1 MHIYLGLLAS
11 VIGLGIS
18 SYIYRKKRTKHPLM
32 CPRASACDTVVNS
45 SFATTA
51 GINNEVLGIFYYV
64 AQAILW
70 AVMLA
75 VPSVVSSGFL
85 LFTIL
90 LSIGGALFSL
100 YLIAL
105 QAFVIRAWCLWCL
118 GSAVANA
125 MFVIA
130 LFGLPMTG
138 VFALLASHRLWW
150 IIIHNIGFIL
160 GLGGATIT
168 DVLFFRFLKDHLI
181 SEERKMTMDTLS
193 NVIWVGL
200 GILIVSGIMLYLP
213 EQARLDVSPKFLLKV
228 IVVSVITINGFL
240 LNMFVAPRL
249 RQLSFENTPPAR
261 HFRKLAFALGGISLS
276 SWYTAFF
283 LGSLRTIKV
292 PFHTGLM
299 VYIGILAVV
308 SIGSQIFEGVLMR
321 RHTPAVKE

>member
-18 SYIYRKKRTKHPLM
+18 SYIYRKKRKKHPLM
-32 CPRASACDTVVNS
+32 CPRASACDNVVNS
-45 SFATTA
+45 TFATTA
-51 GINNEVLGIFYYV
+51 GIPNELLGLTYYV
-64 AQAILW
+64 IVGSLYSIALSFPALVTAPFQFFLT
-70 AVMLA
+70 LA
-75 VPSVVSSGFL
+75 
-85 LFTIL
+85 TIC
-90 LSIGGALFSL
+90 GALFSL

-105 QAFVIRAWCLWCL
+105 QAFVIRAWCMWCL
-118 GSAVANA
+118 GSAVANV
-125 MFVIA
+125 MLVIA
-130 LFGLPMTG
+130 LWGFPTSEL
-138 VFALLASHRLWW
+138 FALIASHRLWW

-168 DVLFFRFLKDHLI
+168 DVLFFRFLKDHVVT
-181 SEERKMTMDTLS
+181 EEEKGTMDTLS
-193 NVIWVGL
+193 NIIWIGL

-228 IVVSVITINGFL
+228 IVVSVITINGLL

-292 PFHTGLM
+292 PFHTGLV
-299 VYIGILAVV
+299 VYIGILGAVI
-308 SIGSQIFEGVLMR
+308 IGSQIFEAVMMR
-321 RHTPAVKE
+321 RHTPTVRE